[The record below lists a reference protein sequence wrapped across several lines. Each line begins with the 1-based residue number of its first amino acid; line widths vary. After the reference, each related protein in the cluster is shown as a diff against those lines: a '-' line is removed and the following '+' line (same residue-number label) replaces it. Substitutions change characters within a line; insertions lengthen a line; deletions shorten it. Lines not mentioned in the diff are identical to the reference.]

1 MESADVNATASPGPE
16 ADSRRSRSGRVVR
29 APSKFTPDATP
40 ATSGAGKR
48 KRPNGHDDTGID
60 PASSDDE
67 LSELEEMDEDG
78 DEDQNDDDADA
89 PRPRKRQPARSNGKT
104 KKPATKKPKING
116 SGPSHS
122 ASMPSRPKKAAAR
135 ISIAN
140 GDGNSLYGD
149 VFGSGDNSD
158 DVAGRWYTHYTQ
170 NQTEAVTDLV
180 NFVLRS
186 AGCDQEVDEDD
197 INDPDNCP
205 NRLAELQSLYA
216 DRQLADY
223 PLIAKSKS
231 TRSFRSLLVD
241 FFQSLLN
248 VLHETETLY
257 EDEVLMENIV
267 RWVGS
272 MSSSTLRPFRHTA
285 TTIALAMHHAL
296 VHIANKVDERTTK
309 ATQQLDAEETR
320 LGQRKDR
327 AGRDKLT
334 ALQESLEQASQHRAF
349 LKKQMDELFDTVFI
363 HRYRDVDVRIRVEC
377 VEALGNWTFILPNV
391 YIAPNYLRYLGWLL
405 SDTAPQARQE
415 VLKQLARIL
424 KRDAEKIGH
433 FIERFRARLV
443 EICTKDSDIGVRV
456 AAIGVID
463 CLRES
468 GNLQPDDIDQIGKL
482 IIDSE
487 IRIRKAVAD
496 FFIHGIDDSI
506 DSKIQDVGGSEAIE
520 EMFDDDQ
527 DAYDSP
533 RADWIKVKCLAELL
547 TAYTTDEE
555 PVPHRTLGLEVATDV
570 VDPTF
575 SETRITLAA
584 QALFEKMPE
593 ISNWEIIAGYL
604 LFDHSVRQTSKSRS
618 KKSNPTE
625 AAFRT
630 AVAPEG
636 QEETTLLEVLAA
648 AVQMNLAQGGEQERF
663 KKRPGRV
670 MDGEAGEGTAVHLAE
685 AIPRLLRKYGA
696 ESNTAKVV
704 LGLHR
709 HLDLEV
715 FLQLRQDS
723 TTYSRL
729 LDEIC
734 AQFLRHAD
742 TAVIFQATRA
752 LLQARRHE
760 ELQELVER
768 KLDDLW
774 QHLVG
779 ALRKFDQ
786 IAELSIRG
794 NLEENS
800 LLQLITLVMKIS
812 KLASISACVPV
823 LEAEGDSEESR
834 SSSIQIMVNM
844 VHRGKL
850 GEVNDDIDNIEDEV
864 TIYTIKACHFYFMWK
879 TGEILKAIKGGL
891 DIPSDEIDSLSGL
904 RKTYDN
910 NLVHTFS
917 SRGAYDELRL
927 FALGN
932 YCDLQTL
939 CAAIGMAANNKKA
952 EAPEEPSKYS
962 GLQVLVQEVK
972 EPGLIAEIIAIYNTA
987 ERLYAMRAKKT
998 LSEPAH
1004 DDDPQDDDMLSDDEN
1019 EADATRSNEGRKAA
1033 ELRAEKN
1040 LCDIAGK
1047 LIMCVRAGM
1056 MDRSGPR
1063 AGRLKRRLQRNQHKL
1078 GQNVKAVLSYLD
1090 ESRGVEDANK
1100 KKMRPKGKLPGKD
1113 AAGSGKQQLSEAIVV
1128 EDDIDDDEEEEE
1140 EDLPE
1145 EGTIEDL
1152 RRRELIDDPIEDEPQ
1167 DEDED
1172 EGGGANDEIDED
1184 SVIGD

>member
-1 MESADVNATASPGPE
+1 MESADVNATASPGPDPE
-16 ADSRRSRSGRVVR
+16 SRRSRSGRVVR
-29 APSKFTPDATP
+29 APSKFTPEATP
-40 ATSGAGKR
+40 APSGAGKR
-48 KRPNGHDDTGID
+48 KRPNGHDDTEND
-60 PASSDDE
+60 APSSDDE
-67 LSELEEMDEDG
+67 LSDPEEVDEDG
-78 DEDQNDDDADA
+78 DEHDDDPNDEDADA
-89 PRPRKRQPARSNGKT
+89 PRPRKRNNARSNGKS

-116 SGPSHS
+116 SGLSHS
-122 ASMPSRPKKAAAR
+122 ASIPSRPKKAAPR

-140 GDGNSLYGD
+140 GDDDSLYAD
-149 VFGSGDNSD
+149 VFGSGNNSD
-158 DVAGRWYTHYTQ
+158 DVAGRWYTRYTQ

-180 NFVLRS
+180 NCVLRS
-186 AGCDQEVDEDD
+186 AGCDQEVNEDD

-205 NRLAELQSLYA
+205 NRLAELQSLYE

-223 PLIAKSKS
+223 PLIAKSKT

-241 FFQSLLN
+241 FFKSLLN

-285 TTIALAMHHAL
+285 TTIALSMHHSL
-296 VHIANKVDERTTK
+296 VYIARKVDERITK
-309 ATQQLDAEETR
+309 ATQQLEAEQAR
-320 LGQRKDR
+320 LGQRKDK
-327 AGRDKLT
+327 AGRQKLT
-334 ALQESLEQASQHRAF
+334 ALQESLDQASEHRAF

-377 VEALGNWTFILPNV
+377 VEALGNWTFVLPTV

-433 FIERFRARLV
+433 FIERFRPRLV
-443 EICTKDSDIGVRV
+443 EICTKDSDVGVRV

-487 IRIRKAVAD
+487 VRIRKAVAD
-496 FFIHGIDDSI
+496 FFIHGIEDSI
-506 DSKIQDVGGSEAIE
+506 ESRVQDIGGTEAIE

-533 RADWIKVKCLAELL
+533 REDWIKVKCLAELL
-547 TAYTTDEE
+547 TAYTADEE
-555 PVPHRTLGLEVATDV
+555 PVPHRTLGLEIATDV

-618 KKSNPTE
+618 KAKPTE

-648 AVQMNLAQGGEQERF
+648 AVQLNLAQNGEQERL
-663 KKRPGRV
+663 KKRPGRTG
-670 MDGEAGEGTAVHLAE
+670 DGEAGEGTAVHLAE
-685 AIPRLLRKYGA
+685 AIPRLLKKYGA
-696 ESNTAKVV
+696 EANTAKVV

-768 KLDDLW
+768 KMEDLW
-774 QHLVG
+774 QHLIG
-779 ALRKFDQ
+779 ALRRFDQ
-786 IAELSIRG
+786 TTELSVRG
-794 NLEENS
+794 NLEENA

-823 LEAEGDSEESR
+823 LEADGDSDESR
-834 SSSIQIMVNM
+834 SPPIQILVNM

-879 TGEILKAIKGGL
+879 AGDILKAIKGDL
-891 DIPSDEIDSLSGL
+891 DISNDDIDRLSDL

-939 CAAIGMAANNKKA
+939 CAAIGLAVSGKKN
-952 EAPEEPSKYS
+952 EASSEASKYA

-972 EPGLIAEIIAIYNTA
+972 EAGLVSEIIAIYNTA

-998 LSEPAH
+998 LGEPAH

-1019 EADATRSNEGRKAA
+1019 EADATRTDEGRKAA

-1063 AGRLKRRLQRNQHKL
+1063 AGRLKRRLLRNQHRL
-1078 GQNVKAVLSYLD
+1078 GQNLKAVLAYLD
-1090 ESRGVEDANK
+1090 ESKGLEDVDK
-1100 KKMRPKGKLPGKD
+1100 KKSRPKGKQPAKD
-1113 AAGSGKQQLSEAIVV
+1113 GASGKQQLSEAIVV
-1128 EDDIDDDEEEEE
+1128 EDDIEDDD

-1145 EGTIEDL
+1145 EGTVEDL

-1172 EGGGANDEIDED
+1172 EGGGGGADDAMDED